1 MSFEEEFFGSGNR
14 LRWSA
19 IQSGVLSNDVKERLG
34 PFIDDMRRNPDVLVL
49 PRVTESDNR
58 VEWYVLCSSPRFARA
73 ARDEVRAFVG
83 STYSDLEE
91 SRGSL
96 NASDSVDAAVLSR
109 YGTAAFKL
117 HIPDQTLVNEARL
130 RLRLMMD
137 LRTERPVRFAR
148 QVRATGRA
156 LRDFE
161 YALIARDAAAA
172 RGCMDE
178 LRSTGR
184 LGATNA
190 LFMEVRVLAAL
201 EQWSAIFAM
210 PEFESLLG
218 MSRPRRATE
227 SLLRALYSMRLKQ
240 LEIQQDAAQ
249 ALRVFRE
256 ELLPRYRDLLRTK
269 SGLAG
274 YEIDLAFLLASLTAD
289 PPDRRRAEAVI
300 TDYDGDPRVGFLRA
314 LVSSAPAAEQ
324 ASENPFQTALNAF
337 ASGQVDRAFELALP
351 LPPSFER
358 LVLLFR
364 CAREIASLSA
374 ATEAISAFNEASVD
388 DRQRIEKAAGLA
400 RIYSHLSELQPQV
413 EPSAVPPPKPPSP
426 PTSWLDWLSRLS
438 ESTRWRSAVNVAE
451 IGSREWDF
459 EAVASDA
466 SAVIALADAL
476 LVERPGWGRSA
487 LRDSM
492 PFLVDTLLLRGP
504 DARLKPLLE
513 SLFLSIALDDQMSLP
528 QFAVL
533 IRIAEASVEL
543 GVAPSEYAEVIT
555 QLQRGLDLIAS
566 PSASSAALETLDMLV
581 GAPCPNEVA
590 RQGFVAY
597 TIGFFTRWYR
607 RIDTSQWSLL
617 LRLGEELGVPI
628 EVPDVARL
636 EQEAVS
642 VWDALNDKRVA
653 LYSLRESVIRRV
665 ELVLRELCPSIHVQT
680 FADRV
685 GGSPALRTAAATADV
700 FVVATAAAKHAATI
714 FIDANRPKDRATLY
728 ARGQGSASL
737 LEALRAHLE

>member
-1 MSFEEEFFGSGNR
+1 MSFEDEFFGSGNR

-19 IQSGVLSNDVKERLG
+19 IQNGTLSNDAKNRLG

-49 PRVTESDNR
+49 PRVTEFDNR
-58 VEWYVLCSSPRFARA
+58 VEWYVLCSSPRCARA
-73 ARDEVRAFVG
+73 ARDEVRAFLG
-83 STYSDLEE
+83 STYSDVDE
-91 SRGSL
+91 SWGSF
-96 NASDSVDAAVLSR
+96 NASDPVDAAVLSR

-117 HIPDQTLVNEARL
+117 CIPDHSLVNEARL
-130 RLRLMMD
+130 RIRLMMD

-172 RGCMDE
+172 RSCIEE

-190 LFMEVRVLAAL
+190 LFMETRVLAAL

-210 PEFESLLG
+210 PEFESLLA
-218 MSRPRRATE
+218 MSLPRRVTE
-227 SLLRALYSMRLKQ
+227 ALLRALYATRLKQ

-249 ALRVFRE
+249 ALRVFRA
-256 ELLPRYRDLLRTK
+256 ELLPRYRGLLRTK

-274 YEIDLAFLLASLTAD
+274 YEIDLAFLLANLTVD
-289 PPDRRRAEAVI
+289 PPDRRRAEAI
-300 TDYDGDPRVGFLRA
+300 IADYDGDPRVGFLRA
-314 LVSSAPAAEQ
+314 LVSSVPEAEQ
-324 ASENPFQTALNAF
+324 ASENSFQRALNAF
-337 ASGQVDRAFELALP
+337 ASGQVDRAFELALS
-351 LPPSFER
+351 LPSSFER

-364 CAREIASLSA
+364 CAQEMASLSA
-374 ATEAISAFNEASVD
+374 ATAAISAFNEASED
-388 DRQRIEKAAGLA
+388 DRQCIEKAAGLA
-400 RIYSHLSELQPQV
+400 RIYSHLSELQPQAA
-413 EPSAVPPPKPPSP
+413 PSAAAPPKPPSP
-426 PTSWLDWLSRLS
+426 LTSWLDWLSRLS
-438 ESTRWRSAVNVAE
+438 EPTRWRVAVNVAE

-459 EAVASDA
+459 DAVASDA
-466 SAVIALADAL
+466 SAVIDLADAL
-476 LVERPGWGRSA
+476 LVERPEWGRSA
-487 LRDSM
+487 LRDSL
-492 PFLVDTLLLRGP
+492 PFLVDSLLLRGP
-504 DARLKPLLE
+504 DARLKPVLE
-513 SLFLSIALDDQMSLP
+513 NLFLSIALDDQMSLP
-528 QFAVL
+528 QFAALMRV
-533 IRIAEASVEL
+533 AEASVEL
-543 GVAPSEYAEVIT
+543 GVAPSEYAEVLA

-566 PSASSAALETLDMLV
+566 PSACSAALETVDMLV
-581 GAPCPNEVA
+581 GAPCPDEAA

-597 TIGFFTRWYR
+597 TVSFFTRWYR

-628 EVPDVARL
+628 EMPDGARL
-636 EQEAVS
+636 EREAGS
-642 VWDALNDKRVA
+642 VWNTLNNKRVA
-653 LYSLRESVIRRV
+653 LYSLRESALRRI
-665 ELVLRELCPSIHVQT
+665 ELVLQELCPSIHVQT
-680 FADRV
+680 FADHV

-700 FVVATAAAKHAATI
+700 FVVAAAAAKHAATI